1 MSSTGGEMIK
11 VMGIM
16 GSPRRHGNTEQL
28 LDEVLAGARAA
39 GAGIE
44 KVIVSELD
52 ISPCREIYACL
63 KDGNCAIAD
72 DMQQLYPKLTQAD
85 GIVLASPIFFY
96 GLTSQA
102 KAVVDRCQALWVRR
116 HILGIANSNQRS
128 RKGVFVSV
136 GATGGKRLFSGAKL
150 TVKCFFDAAG
160 VEYAGELLI
169 RRTDAKG
176 EIANHPTALRDAFR
190 LGGELV
196 RSLTGT
202 RGCG

>member
-1 MSSTGGEMIK
+1 LSSTGGEMIK

-16 GSPRRHGNTEQL
+16 GSPRRHGNTERL

-116 HILGIANSNQRS
+116 HILGIASNKRRS

-136 GATGGKRLFSGAKL
+136 GATGGKRLFSGAKS
-150 TVKCFFDAAG
+150 TVKCFFDAVG
-160 VEYAGELLI
+160 VEYTGELLI
-169 RRTDAKG
+169 RRVDAKG
-176 EIANHPTALRDAFR
+176 EIARHPTALRDAFK
-190 LGGELV
+190 LGGKLV
-196 RSLTGT
+196 SSV
-202 RGCG
+202 RG